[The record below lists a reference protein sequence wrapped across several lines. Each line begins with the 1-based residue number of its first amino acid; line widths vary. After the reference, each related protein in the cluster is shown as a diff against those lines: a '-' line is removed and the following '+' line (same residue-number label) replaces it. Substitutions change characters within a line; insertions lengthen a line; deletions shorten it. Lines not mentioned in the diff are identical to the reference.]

1 VLDPSSSSM
10 GGQTGLMTPATTP
23 TKRKR
28 SSSGGDDEDEQH
40 RATPSKR
47 VRKPK
52 REALEG
58 VPFVEPGDVIISDA
72 RHVKFDD
79 HLAMAATM
87 DPFVS
92 YHQQNFMPPEFF
104 LPINGQIKNE
114 SRSSGCTSFVG

>member
-79 HLAMAATM
+79 HLAMA
-87 DPFVS
+87 
-92 YHQQNFMPPEFF
+92 
-104 LPINGQIKNE
+104 INGQIKNE